1 VRSPLPFLLCAACL
15 AHGPARA
22 EEPGA
27 PTKDAVEHVLLDDVH
42 PAPGGAPA
50 VDVYFRALTRY
61 RVPAEILRP
70 VDVTLRQD
78 GAEVSRDDFVSLR
91 RVDEAGLG
99 VAAVVALDTSRTMM
113 GGPFERAREQAL
125 VFLGKLAPPDRA
137 ALVAFSGG
145 VQVLAGFEQPLEEVR
160 AKLQALEPDRAAM
173 STAVF
178 DGIHRAAELLRQAS
192 ARPRRGFAVVFSDG
206 RDGGSRHTLQ
216 EVLALAAGGPA
227 DARCPIFTIG
237 YEGRGADGLDV
248 LRRISA
254 ETGADAARE
263 VEAGEFYDDVLRQM
277 RGSFVLRF
285 ETELD
290 GAPHQLALEVE
301 GRSDARAAAYPSVPS
316 PGISF
321 QTPWQLP
328 ALAAA
333 ALLLGL
339 ALVVSRRGRTPSAK
353 LRFLDGPLA
362 KREVA
367 LRQGRTR
374 IGALPENDIAIPVAS
389 VSRVHAEIRSEGE
402 HWVIVDLDSTN
413 GTRVNGAPVSA
424 TPLRPGDRIRIGE
437 VEVVF
442 ES

>member
-1 VRSPLPFLLCAACL
+1 VRSPLPLLLCAALL

-22 EEPGA
+22 EEPASA
-27 PTKDAVEHVLLDDVH
+27 PEAVEHVLLDDVH
-42 PAPGGAPA
+42 PAPGGEAA

-61 RVPAEILRP
+61 RVPAEQLRP
-70 VDVTLRQD
+70 ADVTLRQD
-78 GAEVSRDDFVSLR
+78 GAEVSRDHFVSLR

-99 VAAVVALDTSRTMM
+99 VAAVIALDTSRTMM
-113 GGPFERAREQAL
+113 GGPFERAREQAKA
-125 VFLGKLAPPDRA
+125 FLAKLAPPDRA
-137 ALVAFSGG
+137 ALVAFSGQ
-145 VQVLAGFEQPLEEVR
+145 VQVLAGFDQPLEEVR
-160 AKLQALEPDRAAM
+160 ARLEALEPDRTAM
-173 STAVF
+173 STVVF
-178 DGIHRAAELLRQAS
+178 DGIHRAAELLRQS
-192 ARPRRGFAVVFSDG
+192 PARPRRGFAVVFSDG
-206 RDGGSRHTLQ
+206 RDAGSRHTLD
-216 EVLALAAGGPA
+216 EVIALAAGGPA
-227 DARCPIFTIG
+227 DARCPVFTIG

-254 ETGADAARE
+254 VSGADSARE
-263 VEAGEFYDDVLRQM
+263 VEAAEFYDDVLRQM

-285 ETELD
+285 STALD
-290 GAPHQLALEVE
+290 GAPHQLGVEVGGHSE
-301 GRSDARAAAYPSVPS
+301 ARAAAYPSIQA
-316 PGISF
+316 PGLSF

-339 ALVVSRRGRTPSAK
+339 ALLVSRRGRAPTAK
-353 LRFLDGPLA
+353 LRFVDGPLA

-367 LRQGRTR
+367 LRPGRTR
-374 IGALPENDIAIPVAS
+374 IGALPENDVAIPVPS